1 MVWDLL
7 RTKKEKPAA
16 GKSGY
21 WRTFWRR
28 RWDSNPRT
36 LADQTISS
44 RSRYDHFDTS
54 PYLSQ
59 HQHLRKR
66 GELMGR
72 TKKNIQLKTPEKTRK
87 IKGFRSGSCRIA
99 TTISSQ
105 PRYDHFDTSPCTVLL
120 YHICMRF
127 ARLFSK
133 NFCVIFTSRC
143 SSSDRYDGCIGF
155 FMRKWRKTV

>member
-1 MVWDLL
+1 MVWDLF

-16 GKSGY
+16 GKTGY
-21 WRTFWRR
+21 WRIVWRR
-28 RWDSNPRT
+28 WWDSNPRT

-72 TKKNIQLKTPEKTRK
+72 TKKNNKFKIPENPRK
-87 IKGFRSGSCRIA
+87 IKGFRSGGYRIA
-99 TTISSQ
+99 TTISSPSRQ
-105 PRYDHFDTSPCTVLL
+105 NV
-120 YHICMRF
+120 
-127 ARLFSK
+127 FSK
-133 NFCVIFTSRC
+133 DVS
-143 SSSDRYDGCIGF
+143 IGT
-155 FMRKWRKTV
+155 KDVLSEQYNPISGTIQS

>member
-1 MVWDLL
+1 MRCSMVWDLF

-16 GKSGY
+16 GKTGY

-28 RWDSNPRT
+28 WWDSNPRT

-72 TKKNIQLKTPEKTRK
+72 TKKNIKFKIPEKPRK
-87 IKGFRSGSCRIA
+87 IKGFRSGGYRIA
-99 TTISSQ
+99 TTISSAA
-105 PRYDHFDTSPCTVLL
+105 RYDHFDTLPCKKYAVFMQELHDFQCCTIGHSDASPYFRLL
-120 YHICMRF
+120 PL
-127 ARLFSK
+127 ALFLQP
-133 NFCVIFTSRC
+133 V
-143 SSSDRYDGCIGF
+143 
-155 FMRKWRKTV
+155 

>member
-16 GKSGY
+16 GKTGY

-36 LADQTISS
+36 LADQLISS
-44 RSRYDHFDTS
+44 QSRYDHFDTS

-72 TKKNIQLKTPEKTRK
+72 TSKNIKLRTPEKPRK
-87 IKGFRSGSCRIA
+87 IKGFRSGSYRVA

-105 PRYDHFDTSPCTVLL
+105 PRYDRFDISPYRVIIPQNKGLCKSFFEFFLNCVNFISDGAAVLDNTAG
-120 YHICMRF
+120 MRY
-127 ARLFSK
+127 
-133 NFCVIFTSRC
+133 N
-143 SSSDRYDGCIGF
+143 
-155 FMRKWRKTV
+155 

>member
-16 GKSGY
+16 GKTGY

-72 TKKNIQLKTPEKTRK
+72 TSKNIKLRIPEKPRK
-87 IKGFRSGSCRIA
+87 IKGFRSRSYRVA
-99 TTISSQ
+99 TTISSAA
-105 PRYDHFDTSPCTVLL
+105 RYDHFDTLPCDNYSILGTGNM
-120 YHICMRF
+120 I
-127 ARLFSK
+127 
-133 NFCVIFTSRC
+133 
-143 SSSDRYDGCIGF
+143 SSQARYDHFDTPPYSLVKPAVAPIQFTGQEN
-155 FMRKWRKTV
+155 MRY

>member
-1 MVWDLL
+1 MRCSMVLDLF

-16 GKSGY
+16 GKTGY
-21 WRTFWRR
+21 WRTFWRK

-36 LADQTISS
+36 LADQLISS
-44 RSRYDHFDTS
+44 QSRYDHFDTL

-72 TKKNIQLKTPEKTRK
+72 TRKNIKLRIPEKPRK
-87 IKGFRSGSCRIA
+87 IKGFRSGGYPIA

-105 PRYDHFDTSPCTVLL
+105 PRYDLFDISAYTLNFKGSINSIFEIRL
-120 YHICMRF
+120 YILTKRRPF
-127 ARLFSK
+127 VK
-133 NFCVIFTSRC
+133 
-143 SSSDRYDGCIGF
+143 
-155 FMRKWRKTV
+155 